1 MYTSSW
7 LLALGS
13 CSILPTL
20 HCPIAHHLVP
30 LGGVDLDVRVVH
42 EAVNADAG
50 AEETGKGE
58 AHLKGVGRGIRQPM
72 FLRVGASHGGSLV
85 SINKNIWEERLR
97 LRLHTVERGSR
108 SMALVFSIEMCCEL

>member
-1 MYTSSW
+1 MDSMYTSSW
-7 LLALGS
+7 LLAFGS

-20 HCPIAHHLVP
+20 HGPIAHHLVP
-30 LGGVDLDVRVVH
+30 LDGVDLDVRVVH

-50 AEETGKGE
+50 AEETCKGE

-85 SINKNIWEERLR
+85 AINKYVGR
-97 LRLHTVERGSR
+97 
-108 SMALVFSIEMCCEL
+108 